1 MPTPQCAL
9 KLILNLPALA
19 LDAILGPEEQ
29 IAYVSVT
36 TAR

>member
-1 MPTPQCAL
+1 MTCL
-9 KLILNLPALA
+9 FNVILHIPSKV

-36 TAR
+36 TRRSA